1 MSAYPPLPPIEELVP
16 HAGAMVLLDQLLAW
30 SKGHARCSL
39 TVREGAPFVRERR
52 VESVVTIEYMAQAVA
67 ACLGYEALLGGGGVR
82 VGMIIGCKRFE
93 AHADSLH
100 VGDALEVEVKCIQ
113 GNEALSHFEGRVT
126 RAGTL
131 FSEALLTLFHA
142 EELPGARR

>member
-1 MSAYPPLPPIEELVP
+1 VSAYPPIEELVP
-16 HAGAMVLLDQLLAW
+16 HAGAMVLLEELLFW
-30 SKGHARCSL
+30 STGQAQCRL
-39 TVREGAPFVRERR
+39 MIREGAPFVRECT

-67 ACLGYEALLGGGGVR
+67 ACLGYEALLGGAGVR

-93 AHADSLH
+93 AHADRLH
-100 VGDALEVEVKCIQ
+100 VGDELVVNVKCIQ
-113 GNEALSHFEGRVT
+113 GNETLSHFECSVT

-142 EELPGARR
+142 EQLPGARS

>member
-1 MSAYPPLPPIEELVP
+1 MSYPPIEELVP
-16 HAGAMVLLDQLLAW
+16 HAGAMVLLEELLEW
-30 SKGHARCSL
+30 SAGHARCRL
-39 TVREGAPFVRERR
+39 RIREGAPFVRERA

-67 ACLGYEALLGGGGVR
+67 ACLGYEALLGGAGVR

-93 AHADSLH
+93 AHADQLH
-100 VGDALEVEVKCIQ
+100 VGDELEVSVQCVQ
-113 GNEALSHFEGRVT
+113 GNEALSHFECRVL

-142 EELPGARR
+142 EQLPGARS